1 MAIAFCESGGGQR
14 AFEVLEVVSAVPP
27 ESTARLGVLR
37 DIEKLSFHTI
47 TILKDPESGRWIVG
61 NGQGPVRPGVVPEA
75 ALNAVLTR

>member
-1 MAIAFCESGGGQR
+1 M
-14 AFEVLEVVSAVPP
+14 SAVPP

-47 TILKDPESGRWIVG
+47 TILKDHESRRWIVG
-61 NGQGPVRPGVVPEA
+61 DGQAPVRPRVVPDA